1 MMINPLDS
9 YITSTYG
16 SRVNPVLDTSE
27 FHNGI
32 DIYGQVGDDVL
43 AVADG
48 EVVEVKKSESYGNV
62 LIYKINNTDKEVKVF
77 YGHLDKVL
85 VKVGD
90 KVKQGEVVAKCGKT
104 GLVTGAH
111 LHYTVYVDGETV
123 DPIQYVKLNLT
134 DEAENEILSR
144 R

>member
-1 MMINPLDS
+1 MLINPMDS

-16 SRVNPVLDTSE
+16 SRVNPVLNTSE

-32 DIYGQVGDDVL
+32 DVYGQVGDDVF

-48 EVVEVKKSESYGNV
+48 VVTEVKKSDSYGNV
-62 LIYKINNTDKEVKVF
+62 LVYKIYGTNKEVSVF

-85 VKVGD
+85 VEVGEEI
-90 KVKQGEVVAKCGKT
+90 KRGEVVAKCGKT

-111 LHYTVYVDGETV
+111 LHYSVYVDGETV
-123 DPIQYVKLNLT
+123 DPINYVKLDLT
-134 DEAENEILSR
+134 DEAENEILGR